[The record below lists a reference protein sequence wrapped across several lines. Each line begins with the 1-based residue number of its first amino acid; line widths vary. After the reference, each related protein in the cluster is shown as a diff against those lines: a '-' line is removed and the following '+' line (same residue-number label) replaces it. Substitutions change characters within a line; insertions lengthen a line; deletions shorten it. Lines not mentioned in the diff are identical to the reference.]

1 MLLTELTGTYSD
13 GYRDQNAIIYLL
25 KKHAD
30 EYIPHVEFVGK
41 EFCFNCFWKDL
52 LEVGPPLSA
61 PAWAPALSQHKSR
74 RCGLPASRHSCGA
87 YCILFLP
94 LWPASRALQMS
105 GRTLVTSM
113 TYSSALYGDTLWVL
127 TVSGLVL
134 PGWCHYCLSLG
145 GAFEREVLSRDRLL
159 TTSVSQIAP
168 A

>member
-52 LEVGPPLSA
+52 LEVGSSLSA
-61 PAWAPALSQHKSR
+61 PAWAPALWQHNEKMQPACIPSQLWSL
-74 RCGLPASRHSCGA
+74 LPCVPTSVARELSLQSGWSPVWLTAVHSHGNTPWA
-87 YCILFLP
+87 
-94 LWPASRALQMS
+94 
-105 GRTLVTSM
+105 
-113 TYSSALYGDTLWVL
+113 L
-127 TVSGLVL
+127 TVLGLIW
-134 PGWCHYCLSLG
+134 PGLCHFCLHLG
-145 GAFEREVLSRDRLL
+145 GAFVII
-159 TTSVSQIAP
+159 TFTSKNAP